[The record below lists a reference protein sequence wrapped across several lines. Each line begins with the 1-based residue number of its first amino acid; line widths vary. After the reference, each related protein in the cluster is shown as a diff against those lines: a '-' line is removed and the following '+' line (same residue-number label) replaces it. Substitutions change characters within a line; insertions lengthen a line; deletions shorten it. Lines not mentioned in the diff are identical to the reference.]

1 MDWSEDY
8 ASPGEVIYEH
18 YEVVESLGTGSN
30 GLVYLV
36 RSSKDDALH
45 AMKIFRAQDLAMEE
59 ARKRFEREALA
70 LSRLSHDNLVTL
82 HEFGVLPD
90 GKPFY
95 VAEYVDGTS
104 LEKLLD
110 REVRLEL
117 QRLSSITLQVCA
129 AMDYA
134 HSSGIVHRDLKPRNI
149 LLTNIPGCPPEQVR
163 IIDFGLVKFIAE
175 ESSDSRLTQEGTA
188 VGSPAYMSPEQCKG
202 KGIDCRSDVYSL
214 GCIMYELLT
223 GQPPFN
229 APYPMAIMMKQVSSP
244 VEKPS
249 AIAGDAE
256 IDPAIEE
263 IVLKC
268 LEKSPSDRYQSMA
281 ELAAELEVATEK
293 AHRY

>member
-229 APYPMAIMMKQVSSP
+229 APYPMAIMMKQVSAP

-256 IDPAIEE
+256 IDPAIEQ

-268 LEKSPSDRYQSMA
+268 LEKDPAERYQSMQA
-281 ELAAELEVATEK
+281 LKAALETMLQSTK
-293 AHRY
+293 PR